1 MNPET
6 FRRRVASRVRMARWR
21 LGLTQ
26 EEAAVQ
32 AGVTMRYL
40 AEIERGR
47 RNPTLGVLFDI
58 ARIMKVAVAD
68 FVDVGDAPR
77 VVLDE
82 LNLHPPPRGRK
93 PRPRLRR

>member
-1 MNPET
+1 MSPET
-6 FRRRVASRVRMARWR
+6 LRKKVASRVRRARWR

-26 EEAAVQ
+26 EEAAVR

-47 RNPTLGVLFDI
+47 RNPTLGVLYEI
-58 ARIMKVAVAD
+58 ARVMKVALAD

-77 VVLDE
+77 VALDA
-82 LNLHPPPRGRK
+82 LDLHPPPRGRK
-93 PRPRLRR
+93 PRARRRR

>member
-1 MNPET
+1 VNPET
-6 FRRRVASRVRMARWR
+6 FRRKVASRVRLARWR

-40 AEIERGR
+40 AEIERGH

-58 ARIMKVAVAD
+58 ARIMRVALAD

-77 VVLDE
+77 VALDD
-82 LNLHPPPRGRK
+82 LDLHPPPRGRK
-93 PRPRLRR
+93 PKPRRRR

>member
-1 MNPET
+1 
-6 FRRRVASRVRMARWR
+6 MARWR

-26 EEAAVQ
+26 EEAAGQ

-68 FVDVGDAPR
+68 LVEVGDAPR
-77 VVLDE
+77 VALGELD
-82 LNLHPPPRGRK
+82 LHPPPRGRK
-93 PRPRLRR
+93 PRLRRRKR

>member
-1 MNPET
+1 VNPET
-6 FRRRVASRVRMARWR
+6 FRRRVAARVRLARWR

-26 EEAAVQ
+26 EEAAVR

-58 ARIMKVAVAD
+58 ARIMKVALAD

-77 VVLDE
+77 VALDE
-82 LNLHPPPRGRK
+82 LDLRPPPRGRK
-93 PRPRLRR
+93 PRPRRRP